1 MSISAEHFSTFFRI
15 YVQILF
21 LLAPFFSASIF
32 LMMSEGMDSL
42 QRHRAAKRTSVAILI
57 LICVFFFFGKPL
69 FSILG
74 ITLPAFQIGTGS
86 VLFLTS
92 IMRVLGLGTHNHK
105 QVDSDDDF
113 SIVPLAIPVIVGP
126 GTIGAL
132 LVYATSVQSFIEEI
146 VTFSAVMAGGVTV
159 GVFVLLAERIE
170 HWLGRKILSMIVK
183 VTALMLTAL
192 AAQIIFNG
200 IKGFMTEK

>member
-1 MSISAEHFSTFFRI
+1 VDVSFEQIRTFFHI
-15 YVQILF
+15 YIQILF
-21 LLAPFFSASIF
+21 LLAPFFAVSIF
-32 LMMSEGMDSL
+32 LMMSEGMDSM
-42 QRHRAAKRTSVAILI
+42 QRRKAALRTSAAILV

-92 IMRVLGLGTHNHK
+92 IIRVLGIGPANHK
-105 QVDSDDDF
+105 QVDPDDDF
-113 SIVPLAIPVIVGP
+113 SIVPLAIPIIVGP

-132 LVYATSVQSFIEEI
+132 LVYGTAVQGFVEGIT
-146 VTFSAVMAGGVTV
+146 TFLAVLAGGLTV
-159 GVFVLLAERIE
+159 AIFVLLAERIE
-170 HWLGRKILSMIVK
+170 QWLGHKILSMIVK

-192 AAQIIFNG
+192 AAQIIFTG
-200 IKGFMTEK
+200 IKGFMAGS